1 MRNLKLEEL
10 ETINGGIACALSVIG
25 FFGSLASLIVAPAT
39 GGASLLLSQGMIA
52 TSTASMGVSCSGD
65 APVQQ

>member
-1 MRNLKLEEL
+1 MKNLKFEEL

-25 FFGSLASLIVAPAT
+25 FLGSLATLVVAPAS

-52 TSTASMGVSCSGD
+52 TSSASMGVSCSGD
-65 APVQQ
+65 NPVQQ